1 MLGMRYETQLRGV
14 AVLVLVA
21 LVFLITH
28 VAFDLLVGGQM
39 AALGAAA
46 VAVVA
51 GVCFVWVLR

>member
-1 MLGMRYETQLRGV
+1 MRYETQLRGV

-28 VAFDLLVGGQM
+28 VAFDLLVGGPM